1 MLPCMLPCRQTL
13 ARPVSRDQTCGSGPL
28 LLARFEDKSLERGF
42 GTGTVSRGVRGG
54 EEAVWET
61 NGQRSWCTIAAAQ
74 FLLSVGVDES
84 FMSSRSVLCT
94 TSFCEQVSE
103 QVNKRVCVALYSMN
117 IRHNQ
122 KYDMT
127 DVAVSRSSGC
137 PYDSLPLHQ
146 ARRMH
151 CCLVGGEDESAL
163 NHLSLAPLRPEINI
177 SHTSGVYCTMYKMS
191 PCPGPP
197 DALTEAF
204 RALRVSARLH

>member
-1 MLPCMLPCRQTL
+1 
-13 ARPVSRDQTCGSGPL
+13 
-28 LLARFEDKSLERGF
+28 
-42 GTGTVSRGVRGG
+42 
-54 EEAVWET
+54 
-61 NGQRSWCTIAAAQ
+61 
-74 FLLSVGVDES
+74 
-84 FMSSRSVLCT
+84 MSSRSVLCT

-103 QVNKRVCVALYSMN
+103 QVNKRVCVALYS
-117 IRHNQ
+117 IKISHNQ

-177 SHTSGVYCTMYKMS
+177 THTHTSGVYCTICKMS

-204 RALRVSARLH
+204 RALRVSARRHWSVYPQSREVIGDKAPGPAQALS